1 MKLNKTQIL
10 SYIPVI
16 SFILTSLFIC
26 SIILFLGYILGG
38 KSNSNKKNIP
48 FESGITSIGNTK
60 IRFSIHFYLIAMFFV
75 IFDIES
81 IYLYSWSVSIHFS
94 KWTGFIEAILFITT
108 LLISLFY
115 LFSTKSLYWNE
126 KKKNKY

>member
-1 MKLNKTQIL
+1 M
-10 SYIPVI
+10 
-16 SFILTSLFIC
+16 FIC
-26 SIILFLGYILGG
+26 FIILCLGYILGG
-38 KSNSNKKNIP
+38 KSNGNNKNIP

-108 LLISLFY
+108 LLISLLY
-115 LFSTKSLYWNE
+115 LFSSKSLCWNE
-126 KKKNKY
+126 KKTK